1 MKLNFGLSF
10 QQDHAKP
17 NPIHTLSSSV
27 CVPFFCF
34 IGLLS
39 NVKHTIWNVKSWILW
54 ILSWSVFPLAA
65 YPSGSVWLTNF
76 VVWILVSHHQS
87 ALAQASHQIF
97 GSMYACAV
105 TISHECGVLLEP
117 FKGNIKDGDLLS
129 SVKFMLRRNY
139 RDFKAI
145 KSLMTMFTF
154 FNTHLICWSF
164 SASFIGVE
172 TCYCYSLC

>member
-1 MKLNFGLSF
+1 M
-10 QQDHAKP
+10 P
-17 NPIHTLSSSV
+17 NRTSSILFPPVFVFPSV
-27 CVPFFCF
+27 
-34 IGLLS
+34 LLDSSQMS
-39 NVKHTIWNVKSWILW
+39 NTPSENVKSWILW

-129 SVKFMLRRNY
+129 SVKFILRRNY
-139 RDFKAI
+139 RDLKAI

-154 FNTHLICWSF
+154 FTFFFCKFHWCWNLLLLF
-164 SASFIGVE
+164 HMVKG
-172 TCYCYSLC
+172 